1 MIHVQT
7 ILVLT
12 HAQVPFYRP
21 TPERFKVIMEVKA
34 FPSDYLAVVS
44 QIKLHGYDEWLT
56 SIAWLR

>member
-1 MIHVQT
+1 MIRVQT

-12 HAQVPFYRP
+12 HTQVPFYRP

-44 QIKLHGYDEWLT
+44 QIKLHGYD
-56 SIAWLR
+56 